1 MKKMMLFIFMF
12 SLFMLSVTGCSL
24 LQRPNV
30 VADQFLQALQSN
42 EFDKMAPLVYT
53 KEETKA
59 ELKTTPEELNTE
71 EGKIIKALLSKI
83 SFEPAKTE
91 SKEGDSAVVSVKIT
105 TVDTNVLYAKLMQEV
120 MPLAFA
126 SAFAGE
132 EEQKEIEKM
141 MPSLMLKNINDPNVT
156 MITKDIKMNL
166 KKIDGKYKVVMDDQ
180 LFKDLFGELGST
192 K

>member
-1 MKKMMLFIFMF
+1 MKKMMLFIFMI
-12 SLFMLSVTGCSL
+12 SLFVLSVTGCSL
-24 LQRPNV
+24 FQRPNV

-42 EFDKMAPLVYT
+42 EFDKMASLVFK
-53 KEETKA
+53 KEGTKA

-91 SKEGDSAVVSVKIT
+91 SKEGDSAVVLVKIT

-126 SAFAGE
+126 SAFASE
-132 EEQKEIEKM
+132 EEQNELEKM

-156 MITKDIKMNL
+156 MTTKEIKMNL

-180 LFKDLFGELGST
+180 LFKDLFGDFGS

>member
-1 MKKMMLFIFMF
+1 MKKMMLFIFMI
-12 SLFMLSVTGCSL
+12 SLFVLSVTGCSL
-24 LQRPNV
+24 FQRPNV

-42 EFDKMAPLVYT
+42 EFDKMASLVFK
-53 KEETKA
+53 KEGTKA

-91 SKEGDSAVVSVKIT
+91 SKEGDSAVVLVKIT

-132 EEQKEIEKM
+132 EEQNELEKM

-156 MITKDIKMNL
+156 MTTKEIKMNL

-180 LFKDLFGELGST
+180 LFKDLFGDFGS

>member
-1 MKKMMLFIFMF
+1 MRKMVLFFIMF
-12 SLFMLSVTGCSL
+12 SLLMLSVTGCSL
-24 LQRPNV
+24 LQRPNT
-30 VADQFLQALQSN
+30 VADQFLLSLKNN
-42 EFDKMAPLVYT
+42 EFDKLAPLVYT
-53 KEETKA
+53 KEGTKS
-59 ELKTTPEELNTE
+59 EIKTTPEALNTE

-156 MITKDIKMNL
+156 MTTKDIKMNL

-180 LFKDLFGELGST
+180 LFKDLFGELGS

>member
-1 MKKMMLFIFMF
+1 MKKMMLFIFMI
-12 SLFMLSVTGCSL
+12 SLFVLSVTGCSL
-24 LQRPNV
+24 FQRPNV

-42 EFDKMAPLVYT
+42 EFDKMASLVFK
-53 KEETKA
+53 KEGTKA

-91 SKEGDSAVVSVKIT
+91 SKEGDSAVVLVKIT

-132 EEQKEIEKM
+132 EEQKEIEEM

-156 MITKDIKMNL
+156 MTTKEIKMNL

-180 LFKDLFGELGST
+180 LFKDLFGDFGS